1 MMRFHSPSRSSYL
14 RSQTHDPMRFVIV
27 FITLIA
33 LCLNSC
39 VEKPKSNPEPHLELG
54 QEISFPGSSPDKSYL
69 IIGYRRNYDGP
80 VEKEWNNQDYVVF
93 IYINDNNDVKQATI
107 HKISVIKR

>member
-1 MMRFHSPSRSSYL
+1 MNNFNFRTPYFLRFKVAIFR
-14 RSQTHDPMRFVIV
+14 RFIV
-27 FITLIA
+27 VLFVFV
-33 LCLNSC
+33 CLGLDSC
-39 VEKPKSNPEPHLELG
+39 MEKPKSNPEPHLELG

-69 IIGYRRNYDGP
+69 IIGYKRNYEGP

-107 HKISVIKR
+107 HKISVLKR